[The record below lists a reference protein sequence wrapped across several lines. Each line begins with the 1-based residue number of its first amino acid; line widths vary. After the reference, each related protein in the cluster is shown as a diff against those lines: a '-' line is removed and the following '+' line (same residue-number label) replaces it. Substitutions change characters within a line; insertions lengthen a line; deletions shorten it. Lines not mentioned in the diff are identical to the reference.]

1 MAQQDNTML
10 TMLKTDLGIMTT
22 TAYDTRLTQL
32 LTASQQYIINEG
44 ASTLDASNIEDMQ
57 LIVMYAAWLWRKR
70 DGSTGSVQNYDAT
83 TMPRMLRLLLNNRVF
98 KEKAVVTDG

>member
-1 MAQQDNTML
+1 ML

-57 LIVMYAAWLWRKR
+57 LIVMYAAWLWRRR
-70 DGSTGSVQNYDAT
+70 DNMDG
-83 TMPRMLRLLLNNRVF
+83 MPRMLRLALNNRVF
-98 KEKAVVTDG
+98 REKAGGQNG

>member
-1 MAQQDNTML
+1 ML

-57 LIVMYAAWLWRKR
+57 LIVMYAAWLWRRR
-70 DGSTGSVQNYDAT
+70 DNMDG
-83 TMPRMLRLLLNNRVF
+83 MPRMLRLALNNRVF
-98 KEKAVVTDG
+98 AEKAVVADG

>member
-32 LTASQQYIINEG
+32 LTAAEKAITAEG
-44 ASTLDASNIEDMQ
+44 ASTLDASDAMDMQ
-57 LIVMYAAWLWRKR
+57 LIVMYAAWLWRRR
-70 DGSTGSVQNYDAT
+70 DNMDG
-83 TMPRMLRLLLNNRVF
+83 MPRMLRLALNNRVF
-98 KEKAVVTDG
+98 AEKAVVADG